1 LKLKWPVA
9 ASADRDRFADFSAES
24 PTVCSDARTCCS
36 DAGNSIVIP
45 LFLARM
51 VLLQQI
57 EIVARIEVR

>member
-9 ASADRDRFADFSAES
+9 ASADRDR
-24 PTVCSDARTCCS
+24 CSDARTCCS